1 MQIFIRLCN
10 NQLLSYYDENNDNTI
25 GEIKKYI
32 FKRTKIPSTW
42 QRFVMG
48 SKPFYENSL
57 KYKEIPLHKD
67 STLNMYLKW
76 HGVGCNCKSCLN
88 KGMLLRNGKR
98 LNFNNL

>member
-48 SKPFYENSL
+48 SKPF
-57 KYKEIPLHKD
+57 
-67 STLNMYLKW
+67 
-76 HGVGCNCKSCLN
+76 
-88 KGMLLRNGKR
+88 
-98 LNFNNL
+98 